1 MHNPYSEF
9 DETNIRDYLVSRGI
23 LADATRA
30 TATALAWGVSN
41 VVIRIDSLDR
51 PDFVVKQSRP
61 QLRTKADWFSRPD
74 RIFREVDVMRAL
86 SSRLPPGTIPQI
98 EFEDRSQYLFA
109 MEAVPAD
116 HRVWK
121 GELLA
126 GTIDLSLAEH
136 LGAILAEIHQSTA
149 GCQNLREQLGNRAV
163 FDELRLDPFY
173 RYLQRMHPCLAP
185 TLGELIDETL
195 SKSLCVVHAD
205 FSPKN
210 ILLHDKGLTL
220 VDFETGHFGDPAF
233 DLGFFLSH
241 LLLKGVGRPQWSREF
256 VLLAK
261 RFWDRYTQGRRFD
274 DRVDETHDLSS
285 DFTRRSLRHLSA
297 CLLAR
302 VDGKSPVD
310 YLADG
315 PQKEFIRRWSIDNL
329 LSDARR
335 ANDECDF
342 HRYVDEF
349 SRRLATSGL

>member
-1 MHNPYSEF
+1 MHNPYTDF
-9 DETNIRDYLVSRGI
+9 DESNILEYLASLGLISDPRGS
-23 LADATRA
+23 
-30 TATALAWGVSN
+30 TAHALAWGVSN
-41 VVIRIDSLDR
+41 VVLRIHCVDR
-51 PDFVVKQSRP
+51 PDFVVKQSRS

-74 RIFREVDVMRAL
+74 RIYREVDVMRCL
-86 SSRLPPGTIPQI
+86 SPLLPAGVIPRVD
-98 EFEDRSQYLFA
+98 FEDRSQFLFA

-126 GTIDLSLAEH
+126 GAVDLSLAER
-136 LGAILAEIHQSTA
+136 LGSILAAIHQSTA
-149 GCQNLREQLGNRAV
+149 DRDDLREQLGDREV

-173 RYLQRMHPCLAP
+173 RYLQRKHPSLER
-185 TLGELIDETL
+185 TLQELIDETL

-210 ILLHDKGLTL
+210 ILLHGGDLTL

-241 LLLKGVGRPQWSREF
+241 ILLKAVGRPQWSEQF
-256 VLLAK
+256 VQLAE
-261 RFWDRYTQGRRFD
+261 RFWDRYTTERQFD
-274 DRVDETHDLSS
+274 ESADEMHDQTR

-310 YLADG
+310 YLSDG
-315 PQKEFIRRWSIDNL
+315 PQKDFIRQWSSENL
-329 LSDARR
+329 LKHDT
-335 ANDECDF
+335 DF
-342 HRYVDEF
+342 HRYLDEF
-349 SRRLATSGL
+349 SRRLSARGI